1 MIMRLAKG
9 TQYHSHYSHYL
20 FQEGQTEG
28 SGGPTFEALCETE
41 MRIKKA
47 VLNYYI
53 CQMSYVII
61 LWRNTNQMFTKM
73 TCVHVLC
80 PISHP
85 NPPKQFDPN
94 ASH

>member
-1 MIMRLAKG
+1 MTWFCIHKRANRGESAALKYHRFHKIFMIMRLAKG

-20 FQEGQTEG
+20 FQEGQIEG

-53 CQMSYVII
+53 C
-61 LWRNTNQMFTKM
+61 
-73 TCVHVLC
+73 
-80 PISHP
+80 
-85 NPPKQFDPN
+85 
-94 ASH
+94 